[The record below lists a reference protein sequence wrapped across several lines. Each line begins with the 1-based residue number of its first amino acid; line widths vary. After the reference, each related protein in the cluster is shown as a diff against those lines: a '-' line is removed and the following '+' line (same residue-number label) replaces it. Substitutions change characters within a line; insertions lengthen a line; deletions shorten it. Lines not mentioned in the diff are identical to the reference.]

1 MAFISLRQLLDHAAE
16 HGYGVPAFNINNMEQ
31 LLAIMAAAER
41 TAAPVILQ
49 ASRGARAYAGD
60 TMLQRMVE
68 AAVETWPGIPVCL
81 HLDHGDRPATCLSAI
96 QHGFTS
102 VMMDGSLEEDGKTP
116 AGYLYNVAVTTKVA
130 EMAHS
135 VGVSVEGELGCL
147 GSLET
152 GHGEAEDG
160 HGAEGALSR
169 DQLLTDPDQAR
180 DFVARTGVDALA
192 VAIGTSHGA
201 YKFKREPTGDIL
213 AMDVVRAIHER
224 LPNTHLVMH
233 GSSSVPQ
240 ELQHVFNAHG
250 GEMPQ
255 TWGVPVEEI
264 REGIKHGVRK
274 VNIDTDCRIA
284 MAGQFRKVADE
295 KRGEFDPRAF
305 MKPAMA
311 ALTALCAQRFEE
323 FGTAGQAPKL
333 RPLPLPEM
341 AKRYAR
347 GALDPVIGAANGAAA
362 AKAA

>member
-1 MAFISLRQLLDHAAE
+1 
-16 HGYGVPAFNINNMEQ
+16 
-31 LLAIMAAAER
+31 
-41 TAAPVILQ
+41 VILQ

-60 TMLQRMVE
+60 PMLRAMVG
-68 AAVETWPGIPVCL
+68 AVVEMWPHLPVCL

-96 QHGFTS
+96 QNGFTS
-102 VMMDGSLEEDGKTP
+102 VMMDGSLEADGKTP
-116 AGYLYNVAVTTKVA
+116 ASYEYNLAVTGKVC
-130 EMAHS
+130 ELAHA

-160 HGAEGALSR
+160 HGAEGRL
-169 DQLLTDPDQAR
+169 DKKQLLTDPDQAQ

-201 YKFKREPTGDIL
+201 YKFKRQPTGDIL
-213 AMDVVRAIHER
+213 AMDVVKAIHER

-240 ELQHVFNAHG
+240 ELQELFNRFG

-255 TWGVPVEEI
+255 TWGVPVAEI
-264 REGIKHGVRK
+264 QEGIRHGVRK

-284 MAGQFRKVADE
+284 MTAQFRKLAQE
-295 KRGEFDPRAF
+295 KRGEFDPRNF
-305 MKPAMA
+305 LKPAMA
-311 ALTALCAQRFEE
+311 ALTALCAQRYEE
-323 FGTAGQAPKL
+323 LGAAGQAERI
-333 RPLPLPEM
+333 RPLPLAAM
-341 AKRYAR
+341 AKRYAA
-347 GALDPVIGAANGAAA
+347 GELDPLLGRGR